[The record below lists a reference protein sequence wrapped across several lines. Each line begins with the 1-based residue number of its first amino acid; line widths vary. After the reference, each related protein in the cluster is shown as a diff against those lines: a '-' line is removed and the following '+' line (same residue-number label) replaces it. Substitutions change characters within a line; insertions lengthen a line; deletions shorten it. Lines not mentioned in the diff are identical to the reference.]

1 MEEVRAGWRP
11 FVVHQRAILTIILNN
26 PQDGTVKLHRTAARA
41 VAVAATA
48 ALLSVTI
55 TACGT
60 DADGADDGRVQV
72 LASFYPL
79 QFVAEQVAG
88 DLADVGNL
96 TPPAADPHEMELSPA
111 RAREISTADVVVTLH
126 GFQPAVDEAIE
137 ARAPQHV
144 VDAADIVTLLSAEVT
159 GGSAEHDHEHADEED
174 HADEEEHEDHGLGGL
189 DPHFWL
195 DPTKLAELAKPV
207 ADALSAADPEHA
219 ATYAANASAL
229 VDRLNTLDADFAQ
242 GLAPF
247 EGATLV
253 TNHTAFGYLA
263 NRYGLEQ
270 VGVTGLDH
278 DTEASPA
285 RLREIG
291 DIVRTHGVTTL
302 FTESLISP
310 KMMETLAS
318 DLGVATAQLDTLEG
332 LDADKAANGE
342 DYVSIMRSNL
352 TTLTQGLTAK

>member
-1 MEEVRAGWRP
+1 M
-11 FVVHQRAILTIILNN
+11 N
-26 PQDGTVKLHRTAARA
+26 LHRTAARA
-41 VAVAATA
+41 VAVTTA
-48 ALLSVTI
+48 ALLPLTLC
-55 TACGT
+55 ACGSGQ
-60 DADGADDGRVQV
+60 DAADDGRVQV
-72 LASFYPL
+72 LTSFYPL

-88 DLADVGNL
+88 DLADVENL
-96 TPPAADPHEMELSPA
+96 TPQAADPHDLELSPA
-111 RAREISTADVVVTLH
+111 RTRDISTADVVVTLH

-137 ARAPQHV
+137 ARNPAHV
-144 VDAADIVTLLSAEVT
+144 VDAADVVTLLSAEVT
-159 GGSAEHDHEHADEED
+159 GGEEDEHADD
-174 HADEEEHEDHGLGGL
+174 HGDEEHEDHEGLGGL

-195 DPTKLAELAKPV
+195 DPTQLAKVAAPV
-207 ADALSAADPEHA
+207 ADALSAVDPEHA

-229 VDRLNTLDADFAQ
+229 VDRLDALDAELAA

-247 EGATLV
+247 AGAELV

-263 NRYGLEQ
+263 HRYGLSQ

-291 DIVRTHGVTTL
+291 DIVRTHHVTTL

-310 KMMETLAS
+310 KMMDTLAS

-332 LDADKAANGE
+332 LTADKAANGE
-342 DYVSIMRSNL
+342 DYVSIMRENL
-352 TTLTQGLTAK
+352 STLTEGLNAK